1 MPGVPLSGFDP
12 SFPPRCPKCDSSSV
26 HFQRTRHSY
35 LWGKADIEADCYV
48 CGWVKYGET
57 ALRQAFEPQVER
69 WKQRQHEAAVQREEA
84 RLRAEAEQ
92 EARLRAEQEAR
103 LRAEA
108 EREAPTGLAD
118 GAKCACPRCNN
129 RARPNSMYCS
139 RNCSNKNARA
149 RYAAC
154 VRPPPPPHPLPAP
167 GAEVQNAELR
177 REVLARKARY
187 ETRA

>member
-35 LWGKADIEADCYV
+35 LWGKADMEADCYV

-84 RLRAEAEQ
+84 RLRAEE
-92 EARLRAEQEAR
+92 
-103 LRAEA
+103 
-108 EREAPTGLAD
+108 EREAPTVLAV
-118 GAKCACPRCNN
+118 GAKCAYPRCHN
-129 RARPNSMYCS
+129 RARPNSKYCS
-139 RNCSNKNARA
+139 RTCSNNNARA
-149 RYAAC
+149 RHAA
-154 VRPPPPPHPLPAP
+154 RRAATPPPPHPLPLPAP
-167 GAEVQNAELR
+167 EAKGEVNAELR
-177 REVLARKARY
+177 KAALARKAHY
-187 ETRA
+187 GTRTTTESV